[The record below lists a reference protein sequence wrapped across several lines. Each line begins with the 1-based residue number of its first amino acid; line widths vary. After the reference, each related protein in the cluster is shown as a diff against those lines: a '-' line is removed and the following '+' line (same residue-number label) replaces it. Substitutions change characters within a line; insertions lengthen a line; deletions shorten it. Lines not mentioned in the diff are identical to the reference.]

1 MLAVL
6 LAVPLM
12 FVSKTAVAASA
23 GDVSETAFLLEKGT
37 RTGVMVADDRT
48 AAGDS
53 SAQVGW
59 RDYNGKKIG
68 VLTGTPMEDIAA
80 ENFPN
85 SEYLYFDSYP
95 DLSTALLAGK
105 IDAFLSD
112 EPNIKMMH
120 YEQPEL
126 GYITDKITKQDV
138 SFAFRKDDE
147 KEAALCEEFNDFLN
161 EIRAN
166 GPL

>member
-1 MLAVL
+1 
-6 LAVPLM
+6 
-12 FVSKTAVAASA
+12 
-23 GDVSETAFLLEKGT
+23 
-37 RTGVMVADDRT
+37 
-48 AAGDS
+48 
-53 SAQVGW
+53 
-59 RDYNGKKIG
+59 
-68 VLTGTPMEDIAA
+68 MEDIAS

-85 SEYLYFDSYP
+85 SEYLYFNSYP

-112 EPNIKMMH
+112 EPNIKMIH

-126 GYITDKITKQDV
+126 DYIRDKITHQDV

-161 EIRAN
+161 EIRTN
-166 GPL
+166 GTLEEIDEIWMGTDEEKSRSICQTLRVKMEPSRW